1 MTWPKSGGGEA
12 TGGRERG
19 CRFAA
24 ALAYHAGARATPTG
38 RTPMSRPAPARR
50 YHREA
55 YLFVFRA
62 LQEVQKRLH
71 AAPAVAATADAGGP
85 PARRGRHITAA
96 ELCEGVRRTA
106 VAEFG
111 GLAGTVL
118 RDWGLDGT
126 RDVGEIVFELVD
138 RGELSASEGD
148 RPEDFHGL
156 FDFAGAFEAEFDVAL
171 AAVHLAPARS

>member
-1 MTWPKSGGGEA
+1 M
-12 TGGRERG
+12 
-19 CRFAA
+19 
-24 ALAYHAGARATPTG
+24 
-38 RTPMSRPAPARR
+38 
-50 YHREA
+50 
-55 YLFVFRA
+55 
-62 LQEVQKRLH
+62 QKRLH
-71 AAPAVAATADAGGP
+71 AAPAVAAAAEAKDPTGGP

-111 GLAGTVL
+111 GLAATVL
-118 RDWGLDGT
+118 RDLGPPTAPG
-126 RDVGEIVFELVD
+126 DVGEIVFELVD

>member
-1 MTWPKSGGGEA
+1 
-12 TGGRERG
+12 
-19 CRFAA
+19 
-24 ALAYHAGARATPTG
+24 
-38 RTPMSRPAPARR
+38 MSRPAPARR

-71 AAPAVAATADAGGP
+71 AAPAVAPAAGPAGGEA
-85 PARRGRHITAA
+85 PARRSRHITAA

-111 GLAGTVL
+111 GLAETVL
-118 RDWGLDGT
+118 RDWGLRDT

-156 FDFAGAFEAEFDVAL
+156 FDFPGAFEAEFDTAL
-171 AAVHLAPARS
+171 AAVHLAPVRS